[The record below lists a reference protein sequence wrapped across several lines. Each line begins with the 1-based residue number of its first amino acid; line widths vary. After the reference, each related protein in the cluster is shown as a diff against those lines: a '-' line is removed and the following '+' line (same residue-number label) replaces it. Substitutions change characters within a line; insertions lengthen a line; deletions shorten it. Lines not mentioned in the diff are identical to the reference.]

1 MSGRKVNAKG
11 RNPGGAGR
19 FFLVTRSLTHSPQF
33 SALSPTSRALF
44 FELHAMFNGTNN
56 GSIFLSCKDA
66 ADRLGLSDL
75 KAVRAAFDELRDLGF
90 ITETIGASF
99 TMKTGRASKARA
111 WNLNWILRG
120 YCAGA
125 DCLPAL
131 DFKRLTPTQKR
142 RVEKRSQALS
152 RYLGEYR
159 KGKFAVEDSATLEAR
174 RAFAGQSLVEDSST
188 TRTGNGENRPICS
201 VEDSTHYIK
210 YHGGLGIG
218 WWATDHLLQA
228 HQAILG
234 LFAREPLKAAA

>member
-19 FFLVTRSLTHSPQF
+19 FFMVSRSLTHSPPF

-44 FELHAMFNGTNN
+44 FELQAMFNGRYN
-56 GSIFLSCKDA
+56 GGIFLSCKDA

-75 KAVRAAFDELRDLGF
+75 KAIRAAFDGLRDLGF

-99 TMKTGRASKARA
+99 AIKAGRVSKARA
-111 WNLNWILRG
+111 WNLNWIVRG
-120 YCAGA
+120 YCAGP

-131 DFKRLTPTQKR
+131 DFARLTATQKR
-142 RVEKRSQALS
+142 RVQNRSRVLG
-152 RYLGEYR
+152 RYLGDYQN
-159 KGKFAVEDSATLEAR
+159 GKFAVEDSTTLQAR
-174 RAFAGQSLVEDSST
+174 KAFAGQSIVEESAT
-188 TRTGNGENRPICS
+188 TISGKAGNPPIGS

-210 YHGGLGIG
+210 YHGGVGIG
-218 WWATDHLLQA
+218 WWATDHLLQS